1 MADYNQSS
9 WKMTTVG
16 SFKDDILFHYLATS
30 LIQIILGS
38 FKHSLN
44 VCKWVG
50 GEVQWT
56 GAGGR
61 SW

>member
-1 MADYNQSS
+1 
-9 WKMTTVG
+9 MTTVG
-16 SFKDDILFHYLATS
+16 SFKDDILFQYLATS